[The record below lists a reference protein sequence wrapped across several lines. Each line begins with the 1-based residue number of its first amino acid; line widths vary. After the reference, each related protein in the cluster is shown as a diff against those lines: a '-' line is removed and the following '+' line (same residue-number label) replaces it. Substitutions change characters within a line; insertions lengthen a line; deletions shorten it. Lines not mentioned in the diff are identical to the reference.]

1 MPEPM
6 VTVTLNPLE
15 LKLLRRAIA
24 KAVDDGLLD
33 LNVGTK
39 RICELDVLR
48 HLAEEA
54 GGNAKVAAR
63 VKRDHRQPG
72 RRVA

>member
-24 KAVDDGLLD
+24 KAVDDGLVD
-33 LNVGTK
+33 VTAGTK

-48 HLAEEA
+48 RIAEQA
-54 GGNAKVAAR
+54 GGDAR
-63 VKRDHRQPG
+63 VIAHVRCNHHRLRG
-72 RRVA
+72 AA

>member
-1 MPEPM
+1 MPEPL

-33 LNVGTK
+33 LNVGTR

-48 HLAEEA
+48 HAAEEA
-54 GGNAKVAAR
+54 GGNARVTAR
-63 VKRDHRQPG
+63 LKCNHQHPG